1 MAQSR
6 VELKKKRKKKP
17 FKRVLRIALFTF
29 LGIVILAGAG
39 LAYLGV
45 KLNDVTTS
53 AHTEL
58 ERGTH
63 SDYRDTEVNPIE
75 DPISI
80 LFLGLDTRDGDLSG
94 RTDAMVLATFN
105 PDEKSIKMVN
115 IPRDSYVEIVG
126 RYKWDKINHAHAFGG
141 VDMTIDTVENLLDI
155 PVDYFVTL
163 NFDAF
168 MKIIDELGGIE
179 VNSPMTFTEKD
190 NATYGTI
197 VIEEGPQTLNGEE
210 ALAYV
215 RMRKHDPRGDLGRGE
230 RQKEV
235 ISAIIEKGTSFST
248 ITRFGPLLDSL
259 EGNLHTNF
267 TFGEILSMHSY
278 AGELGNIDSLSFEG
292 ENYYENG
299 IYYYKL
305 DEQSVDEISTILQV
319 HLGLKDPSYLP
330 AQTDEN
336 EEIVME
342 EEQY

>member
-1 MAQSR
+1 M
-6 VELKKKRKKKP
+6 ELKKKKKKKP
-17 FKRVLRIALFTF
+17 FKKFLRITLFTL
-29 LGIVILAGAG
+29 LGIFILAGAG
-39 LAYLGV
+39 LTYLGF

-53 AHTEL
+53 AHTDL

-63 SDYRDTEVNPIE
+63 SDYRDAEVNPIK

-80 LFLGLDTRDGDLSG
+80 LFLGLDTRDKNLSG

-105 PDEKSIKMVN
+105 PDEKTIKMVN

-126 RYKWDKINHAHAFGG
+126 RGTWDKINHAHAFGG

-197 VIEEGPQTLNGEE
+197 VIEEGPQTLNGQE

-215 RMRKHDPRGDLGRGE
+215 RMRKQDPKGDLGRGE

-235 ISAIIEKGTSFST
+235 IKAIIEKGASFST
-248 ITRFGPLLDSL
+248 ITRFGSLLDSL
-259 EGNLHTNF
+259 ENNLHTNF
-267 TFGEILSMHSY
+267 TFGDILSMHSY
-278 AGELGNIDSLSFEG
+278 ATELGNIDSLSFEG
-292 ENYYENG
+292 ENFYNNG

-305 DEQSVDEISTILQV
+305 HDESVDEISTALQV
-319 HLGLKDPSYLP
+319 HLGLKDPSTLP
-330 AQTDEN
+330 QQADDNDE
-336 EEIVME
+336 VVFD
-342 EEQY
+342 EEQN